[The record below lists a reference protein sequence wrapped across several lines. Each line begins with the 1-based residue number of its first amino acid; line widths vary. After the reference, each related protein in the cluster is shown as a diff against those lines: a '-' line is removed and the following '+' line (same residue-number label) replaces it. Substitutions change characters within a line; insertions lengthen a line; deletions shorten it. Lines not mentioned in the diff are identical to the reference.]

1 MDIHHIDTLKERKE
15 AVLKILEDVG
25 LPGSYIDHLPHE
37 LSGGQRQRVAIAA
50 ALILKPQ
57 ILLVDEGVSALDVSI
72 QASIL
77 NLLKD
82 LQDLYNLTY
91 IFISHDLNVIQYFCD
106 RVAVLYNGE
115 LQKVHRR
122 SEERRVGKECRS
134 RWSPYH

>member
-1 MDIHHIDTLKERKE
+1 M
-15 AVLKILEDVG
+15 
-25 LPGSYIDHLPHE
+25 
-37 LSGGQRQRVAIAA
+37 
-50 ALILKPQ
+50 
-57 ILLVDEGVSALDVSI
+57 DEGVSALDVSI

-115 LQKVHRR
+115 LQEVFQA
-122 SEERRVGKECRS
+122 ENFDKEKHCAYTKKLFAS
-134 RWSPYH
+134 VADSLTKI